1 MVILP
6 NLRSNSR
13 IFLDPWYQTFIPIT
27 TEVLTVSLPVKEIFP
42 FSNMTVIGVARAF
55 VLVRVVPSDL

>member
-1 MVILP
+1 MVTLP

-13 IFLDPWYQTFIPIT
+13 IFLDPWYQTLIPIT

-42 FSNMTVIGVARAF
+42 FSNMTAIGVARA
-55 VLVRVVPSDL
+55 LVSVRLVPLDL